1 MLDFVRTAQNP
12 WSQEVLIGVAWDLM
26 WAAIAVGA
34 LFAIGHAIW
43 KATVA
48 PSTSELYEH
57 GGSTSVGE
65 TEHVQKYTATAR
77 VFHWLMAASMLT
89 LLVTA
94 FVPVIGIQFPWVT
107 IHWIAGVALI
117 ALIVF
122 HIFHSTIF
130 LSFWSMW
137 VDGSDFKN
145 MGRFM
150 KRLFGGEGKPL
161 RREGKY
167 AWPNKVFHHATALFG
182 LAVMVTGAVMMFRI
196 ETPFFARDPYLFS
209 DQAWGW
215 IYVIHG
221 ISAVVFIT
229 MVMAH
234 IYFGVARPEKYWMTR
249 SMIKGW
255 ITGEEYEEHHD
266 PDRWPVGEG
275 AGQREPSRAPAG
287 FEAAD

>member
-26 WAAIAVGA
+26 WAAIAVGV

-43 KATVA
+43 KATIA
-48 PSTSELYEH
+48 PSSRDIYEE
-57 GGSTSVGE
+57 GTAPVGP
-65 TEHVQKYTATAR
+65 TEHVKKYTATAR
-77 VFHWLMAASMLT
+77 VFHWLMAAAMLA

-94 FVPVIGIQFPWVT
+94 FVPVIGLQFPWVT

-117 ALIVF
+117 GLIVF

-130 LSFWSMW
+130 LDFWSMW
-137 VDGSDFKN
+137 VDGTDFKN
-145 MGRFM
+145 VTRFL
-150 KRLFGGEGKPL
+150 KKFFGGDAPQLK
-161 RREGKY
+161 REGKY
-167 AWPNKVFHHATALFG
+167 AWPNKLFHHGIAVFG
-182 LAVMVTGAVMMFRI
+182 LGIMVTGALMMFRI

-221 ISAVVFIT
+221 VTAVGFIT

-255 ITGEEYEEHHD
+255 ITGEEFAEHHD
-266 PDRWPVGEG
+266 PDRWKLPGHEG
-275 AGQREPSRAPAG
+275 PNQPEPSRAPAG
-287 FEAAD
+287 QAAD